1 MSKLSDAV
9 DARDEAI
16 EERDEA
22 VRELEELESA
32 VATEHED
39 FGHVGAFRWCDRPAC
54 RWVNRGGE

>member
-22 VRELEELESA
+22 VRDFDELSSLVAADHEEHHA
-32 VATEHED
+32 
-39 FGHVGAFRWCDRPAC
+39 GAYRWCERPAC
-54 RWVNRGGE
+54 RWLNRGDE